1 MQRLRWF
8 IAGAVCVLLLFF
20 LFGRMKEKSLLE
32 HQEPEGH
39 AELEG
44 HAEHEGH
51 DEHGEEQATI
61 TLGVEA
67 QNLIGLQ
74 TVPVEEAVLERRIP
88 VVGEIAQ
95 DPERIEHVVS
105 PEAGVIVELKAA
117 EGARVERG
125 EVLAV
130 VRPSGVETSI
140 EIKSSLSGV
149 VLAGHVQEG
158 DRVDTITSIYTVA
171 DLSRLPAN
179 FNVYEKDVGQVE
191 VGQRM
196 IIRSIAYPAK
206 TFNGRITFISPRV
219 EEETHTIRIRAV
231 VENPDYM
238 LKLGM
243 FVNGEIVY
251 EEDLVSPVIPS
262 SAIYVLEGR
271 KGVFVKTGESEF
283 EPRFITVG
291 EETDTTVSVI
301 SGLRKGESV
310 VSDNA
315 FLLKSELLKAKLGA
329 GCAE

>member
-1 MQRLRWF
+1 MQRIRWF
-8 IAGAVCVLLLFF
+8 IAGALCTLLFF
-20 LFGRMKEKSLLE
+20 SLFGRIRETPLLE
-32 HQEPEGH
+32 HQEHEGH
-39 AELEG
+39 AE

-51 DEHGEEQATI
+51 DKHGEVPATI
-61 TLGVEA
+61 TLGAEA
-67 QNLIGLQ
+67 QNLLGLQ

-117 EGARVERG
+117 EGTRVEKG

-130 VRPSGVETSI
+130 VRPSGAGNPIEMTSP
-140 EIKSSLSGV
+140 LSGL
-149 VLAGHVQEG
+149 VLAGHVQAG

-179 FNVYEKDVGQVE
+179 FNVYEKDIGQVKVGQK
-191 VGQRM
+191 M
-196 IIRSIAYPAK
+196 IIRSIAYPER
-206 TFNGRITFISPRV
+206 TFAGRITFISPRV

-251 EEDLVSPVIPS
+251 EEGRVFPVIPS
-262 SAIYVLEGR
+262 RAIYVLEGK

-283 EPRFITVG
+283 ELRSITVG
-291 EETDTTVSVI
+291 EETATTVTII
-301 SGLRKGESV
+301 SGLRKGELV